1 MKQKEIDVCSR
12 REREME
18 GVWREIGI
26 NLYVLT
32 RTDTLEEIFAF
43 LDRRDI

>member
-1 MKQKEIDVCSR
+1 MFVRDE
-12 REREME
+12 REREM
-18 GVWREIGI
+18 GDVWREIGI